1 MGFHS
6 VRCLLNQP
14 RLYNES
20 DPAIAIRFL
29 CDRIIFL
36 FWAKPLKKA
45 GAGSWLDHKIKGFEE
60 CSLDLVSQGIPTI
73 IEKNFI
79 TLPTQDVSEEKASL
93 MTSVINSFL
102 IYFLIRHPFYVI
114 YESL

>member
-1 MGFHS
+1 M
-6 VRCLLNQP
+6 CLQNQL
-14 RLYNES
+14 RLYIES

-60 CSLDLVSQGIPTI
+60 CSLDLVSQAFPTI
-73 IEKNFI
+73 IEKNI
-79 TLPTQDVSEEKASL
+79 RILENRIIEIN
-93 MTSVINSFL
+93 MT
-102 IYFLIRHPFYVI
+102 HD
-114 YESL
+114 

>member
-73 IEKNFI
+73 IEKNI
-79 TLPTQDVSEEKASL
+79 
-93 MTSVINSFL
+93 
-102 IYFLIRHPFYVI
+102 
-114 YESL
+114 